1 MAATEQ
7 VPRGASDAR
16 PEETRDER
24 PHGRTKKRDGMSAKA
39 QFDFAWV
46 DEPEPEQ
53 PKPPA
58 TATFDA
64 KRAEAGK
71 RRGMSA
77 AATARADLL
86 AEVRVAMEALAM
98 SRATRTADID
108 DAQRWLVAHGHTSA
122 DLGNAAGSLFKCG
135 PWELTGEWVASERVS
150 SNRRR
155 FQRWRLK

>member
-1 MAATEQ
+1 
-7 VPRGASDAR
+7 
-16 PEETRDER
+16 
-24 PHGRTKKRDGMSAKA
+24 MSAKA
-39 QFDFAWV
+39 QFDFPWV

-58 TATFDA
+58 KATFDA

-77 AATARADLL
+77 AAMARAELL
-86 AEVRVAMEALAM
+86 AKVRCAMEAIAR
-98 SRATRTADID
+98 SRATWTADCD

-122 DLGNAAGSLFKCG
+122 DLGNAAGSIFKYG
-135 PWELTGEWVASERVS
+135 PWEPTGEWVASERVS